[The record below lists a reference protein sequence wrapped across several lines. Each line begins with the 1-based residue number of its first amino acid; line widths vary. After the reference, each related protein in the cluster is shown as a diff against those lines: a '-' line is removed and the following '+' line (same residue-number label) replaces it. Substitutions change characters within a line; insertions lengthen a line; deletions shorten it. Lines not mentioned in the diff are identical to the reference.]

1 MKKWLVRLTIAL
13 SLLVA
18 GAATAF
24 VRFYRMA
31 ETPFQGYSA
40 DHPALVEVPSGLGP
54 QAIGQRLID
63 AGIVRDR
70 WTYRMA
76 IWRSGQARHLQAGDY
91 RFDRPL
97 SAIEVIGKIARGEVD
112 VLPLTFPEGLTIAD
126 MARVFEQSGLGSA
139 ASFAAAARETSL
151 IRALDADA
159 ADLEGYLFPDT
170 YPLSRRADASHV
182 VRVMVERF
190 VAVLT
195 PEIRDA
201 ARARGLSVRELV
213 TLASL
218 VEKET
223 AKAEERPVVAS
234 VYTNRLRLRMALQ
247 CDPTVIYAL
256 ERDGRFDGNLR
267 RDDLQYDSPYNT
279 YRYPGLPP
287 GPVAA
292 PGLAS
297 LRAAAEPATT
307 SYLYFVSRNDGTHA
321 FAETL
326 AEHNRNV
333 EKFQVEYFRAKRLA
347 DQRDAR

>member
-1 MKKWLVRLTIAL
+1 MKKWLVRLAVAL
-13 SLLVA
+13 LLVA
-18 GAATAF
+18 GVAAAAF
-24 VRFYRMA
+24 LRLYRLA
-31 ETPFQGYSA
+31 EAPFQGYAA
-40 DHPALVEVPSGLGP
+40 DNPALIEVPSGLGP

-63 AGIVRDR
+63 AGVVRDR

-76 IWRSGQARHLQAGDY
+76 IWRSGQARRLQAGDY

-97 SAIEVIGKIARGEVD
+97 SAIDVIGKIARGEVD
-112 VLPLTFPEGLTIAD
+112 VLPLTFPEGLTIAE
-126 MARVFEQSGLGSA
+126 MSRVFEQSGLGSA
-139 ASFAAAARETSL
+139 ASFVEAARETSL
-151 IRALDADA
+151 IRALDPDA
-159 ADLEGYLFPDT
+159 VDLEGYLFPDT
-170 YPLSRRADASHV
+170 YPLSRRADAPHV
-182 VRVMVERF
+182 VRMMVERF

-201 ARARGLSVRELV
+201 ARARGFSVRQLV

-234 VYTNRLRLRMALQ
+234 VYSNRLHLHMALQ

-256 ERDGRFDGNLR
+256 QRDGRYDGN
-267 RDDLQYDSPYNT
+267 
-279 YRYPGLPP
+279 PGLPP

-297 LRAAAEPATT
+297 LRATAEPATT

-333 EKFQVEYFRAKRLA
+333 EKFQVEYFRAKRLTE
-347 DQRDAR
+347 QHEGR

>member
-1 MKKWLVRLTIAL
+1 MKKWLVRLAVAL
-13 SLLVA
+13 LLVA
-18 GAATAF
+18 GVAAAAF
-24 VRFYRMA
+24 LRLYRLA
-31 ETPFQGYSA
+31 EAPFQGYAA
-40 DHPALVEVPSGLGP
+40 DNPALIEVPSGLGP

-63 AGIVRDR
+63 AGVVRDR

-76 IWRSGQARHLQAGDY
+76 IWRSGQARRLQAGDY

-97 SAIEVIGKIARGEVD
+97 SAIDVIGKIARGEVD
-112 VLPLTFPEGLTIAD
+112 VLPLTFPEGLTIAE
-126 MARVFEQSGLGSA
+126 MSRVFEQSGLGSA
-139 ASFAAAARETSL
+139 ASFVEAARETSL
-151 IRALDADA
+151 IRALDPDA
-159 ADLEGYLFPDT
+159 VDLEGYLFPDT
-170 YPLSRRADASHV
+170 YPLSRRADAPHV
-182 VRVMVERF
+182 VRMMVERF

-201 ARARGLSVRELV
+201 ARARGFSVRQLV

-234 VYTNRLRLRMALQ
+234 VYSNRLHLHMALQ

-256 ERDGRFDGNLR
+256 QRDGRYDGNLR
-267 RDDLQYDSPYNT
+267 RDDLMYDSPYNT

-333 EKFQVEYFRAKRLA
+333 EKFQVEYFRAKRLTE
-347 DQRDAR
+347 QHEGR

>member
-1 MKKWLVRLTIAL
+1 MKKWLVRLTVAL
-13 SLLVA
+13 LLVV
-18 GAATAF
+18 GGVAAAF
-24 VRFYRMA
+24 VRLVRLA
-31 ETPFQGYSA
+31 ETPFQGYPS
-40 DHPALVEVPSGLGP
+40 DRPALVELRSGLGP
-54 QAIGQRLID
+54 QAIGQRLIE

-76 IWRSGQARHLQAGDY
+76 IWRTGQARHLQAGAY

-139 ASFAAAARETSL
+139 ASFADAARNASL
-151 IRALDADA
+151 VRALDPDA
-159 ADLEGYLFPDT
+159 VDLEGYLFPDT

-182 VRVMVERF
+182 VRLMVDRF
-190 VAVLT
+190 LAVLT

-201 ARARGLSVRELV
+201 AQARGLTVRGLV

-223 AKAEERPVVAS
+223 AKPEERPVVAS
-234 VYTNRLRLRMALQ
+234 VYTNRLRLRMPLQ

-256 ERDGRFDGNLR
+256 QRAGRFDGNLR

-297 LRAAAEPATT
+297 LRAAAEPAST

-321 FAETL
+321 FADTL

-333 EKFQVEYFRAKRLA
+333 EKFQVQYFRAKRLA
-347 DQRDAR
+347 EEREGR